1 LPYFHSPLTKVTFT
15 IDSDRSITNPNS
27 WHAIDPT
34 WQGNLESIQS
44 GLPHHQLAP
53 AWQMLL
59 LGDGSPT
66 RHLQL
71 LTGEPT
77 AVDVI
82 DMSPIGMDT
91 DKAPIDLQSVPG
103 PRVRRQVWL
112 RTQSGQRL
120 AYATS
125 WWEARH
131 IDEYLENKSLP
142 IWVSLAKLRTELYRD
157 VRGIYYGTSPALS
170 AGFNRS
176 EPCWG
181 RHYLFWHQ
189 GKPLTLIY
197 EVFSP
202 VLQQYLGEW
211 GSGV

>member
-1 LPYFHSPLTKVTFT
+1 LIIST
-15 IDSDRSITNPNS
+15 DRTEYTPVSSGWN
-27 WHAIDPT
+27 AIVPT
-34 WQGNLESIQS
+34 WAGDAEVVKG
-44 GLPHHQLAP
+44 GLPHDLLSP

-77 AVDVI
+77 EVDVI
-82 DMSPIGMDT
+82 DMSAIGMAEDN
-91 DKAPIDLQSVPG
+91 APEALKMVPG

-112 RTQSGQRL
+112 RTASGQRL

-131 IDEYLENKSLP
+131 VDEYLENKSLP
-142 IWVSLAKLRTELYRD
+142 IWASLAKLRTELYRD
-157 VRGIYYGTSPALS
+157 VRGIYCGESPALTE
-170 AGFNRS
+170 AFG
-176 EPCWG
+176 EQGKLWG
-181 RHYLFWHQ
+181 RHYLFWHH
-189 GKPLTLIY
+189 GEPLTLIY

-202 VLQQYLGEW
+202 YLQRYLGKIEKF
-211 GSGV
+211 